1 MGKIL
6 DDILKEVKS
15 NEVVEEVKE
24 ICNKIWVEEEEQN
37 VIYQKVIPEGANIF
51 LAVQV
56 PPKAKGEVSFLSIER
71 DPIDEWVCNYYSI
84 RITDMKGIPQM
95 PKRYQSHKIEGR
107 SAKKIMIEF
116 AKLVKFYR
124 GE

>member
-15 NEVVEEVKE
+15 NDLVEEVKE
-24 ICNKIWVEEEEQN
+24 ICNRIWKEEKVNITHPKI
-37 VIYQKVIPEGANIF
+37 IPEGANIF
-51 LAVQV
+51 LALQV
-56 PPKAKGEVSFLSIER
+56 PPKSKKEASFLALER
-71 DPIDEWVCNYYSI
+71 DPMDEWVCNYYSMRISDI
-84 RITDMKGIPQM
+84 RDKPQM
-95 PKRYQSHKIEGR
+95 PRRRQSHRIEGR
-107 SAKKIMIEF
+107 STKKIMIEF

>member
-15 NEVVEEVKE
+15 DVILEEVKE
-24 ICNKIWVEEEEQN
+24 ICIKIRVEELET
-37 VIYQKVIPEGANIF
+37 IKYPKVTPSGANIF
-51 LAVQV
+51 LSVQV
-56 PPKAKGEVSFLSIER
+56 PPKGIGEISFLSLER
-71 DPIDEWVCNYYSI
+71 DPMDDWTCNYYSMRIKDI
-84 RITDMKGIPQM
+84 RDIPQM
-95 PKRYQSHKIEGR
+95 PRRYQSHKIEGR